1 MTIGYKTFIASM
13 STQLLTLESTQIL
26 IKKWLFQP
34 CVKNLHCCL
43 ILCRSI
49 YKGIHN
55 FIHLNLAIALFL
67 ALAVFVSGIEPASD
81 SRVSVTLFS
90 CLCPAHWFIKM
101 QVGCK
106 VVAALLHYFFT
117 AVFAWMLCE
126 GIMLYFLLVKVFNTG
141 LGQRKLFYLAI
152 GWGRYFKWLYVSRLY
167 KLFPSV

>member
-1 MTIGYKTFIASM
+1 M
-13 STQLLTLESTQIL
+13 STQLLTLENAQML
-26 IKKWLFQP
+26 IKNDCFSPVLRTFI
-34 CVKNLHCCL
+34 CCL
-43 ILCRSI
+43 ILSRSI
-49 YKGIHN
+49 YQGIHN

-117 AVFAWMLCE
+117 AVFTWMLCE
-126 GIMLYFLLVKVFNTG
+126 GIMLYFLLIKVFNNG

-152 GWGRYFKWLYVSRLY
+152 GWGRHFKWLYVSRLY
-167 KLFPSV
+167 KLFSSV